1 MLDAMQSMHAM
12 HGMIANDVID
22 PALHHQHDQYAHNHV
37 PHPYR
42 CAQNA
47 NHARAAEAAARRAS
61 IIGSNSLQSIISA
74 TLPYEVGAAAGLL
87 SKVRMGLTPST
98 AKVRERGSTNMNG
111 GRRLGSATSAA
122 KHKSSSAPGGHR
134 LQAAILRSMPWDIV
148 LRLMRKYL
156 TTIQPDNPFLVAATV
171 EQQFQNVCHTLQ
183 QTQATQMQGQSPE
196 SVAALQSL
204 APSHDFLVVYL
215 VLAISV
221 TLGSAHEDG
230 YEERCAALSISLF
243 EEGIQHLYGLP
254 VFPSELAWLQ
264 TILLVLLYA
273 TVFPRAANVWVL
285 SGVAVR
291 SCLELGLHRE
301 QPHADAIASSHPGED
316 GLAPDEEADLRRRV
330 FWAAYCLDRSICS
343 VMQRPLS
350 TPDTA
355 IDTRLPLSHT
365 GKNDPFL
372 GTIAFNKMLSEILHV
387 HFQNEPLPPPA
398 TSWDGWLANMENR
411 IQTWHSSSSS
421 STSSSTSNDFMMA
434 RGLMVLHRPSPR
446 VPLPSPS
453 SLLRAFEAASAAER
467 IHRGHLK
474 HGVFRR
480 PWLSAHYTL
489 EAATVVLFCLRHG
502 YTAIAERFTPTQIF
516 DRSKQMT
523 ANLLAIAAHG
533 WPEVGIYAGVYERLL
548 GPLLERVFLRSP
560 TLDTGRFGPPEDAE
574 LMRLLYPG
582 PAHLDSLR
590 YGLRQKQPQ
599 PSPSQELSPFDF
611 NLFLLEDE
619 IWEQAAMLEKGAIGG
634 GADDWIALQDMDF
647 GMA

>member
-1 MLDAMQSMHAM
+1 M
-12 HGMIANDVID
+12 
-22 PALHHQHDQYAHNHV
+22 
-37 PHPYR
+37 
-42 CAQNA
+42 
-47 NHARAAEAAARRAS
+47 
-61 IIGSNSLQSIISA
+61 
-74 TLPYEVGAAAGLL
+74 GAAAGLL

-98 AKVRERGSTNMNG
+98 AKVRERGGINPS
-111 GRRLGSATSAA
+111 RRLGSSTLAT
-122 KHKSSSAPGGHR
+122 KHKSSNAPGGLHR
-134 LQAAILRSMPWDIV
+134 LQAPILRSMPWDIV
-148 LRLMRKYL
+148 QRLMRKYL
-156 TTIQPDNPFLVAATV
+156 STIQPDNPFLVTSTV
-171 EQQFQNVCHTLQ
+171 VQQFQNVCDILQ
-183 QTQATQMQGQSPE
+183 QTQQAHVPGQSPE
-196 SVAALQSL
+196 SVAHMQSL

-243 EEGIQHLYGLP
+243 EEGIQHIYGLP

-301 QPHADAIASSHPGED
+301 QPHADSIAPSSYPNEE
-316 GLAPDEEADLRRRV
+316 GLSRDEEADLRRRV

-355 IDTRLPLSHT
+355 IDTHLPLSSTPT

-372 GTIAFNKMLSEILHV
+372 GTIAFNKMLSEILHI
-387 HFQNEPLPPPA
+387 HFQNEPIPAPA
-398 TSWDGWLANMENR
+398 TSWEGWLADMEAR

-502 YTAIAERFTPTQIF
+502 YTAIADRFTPTQIF

-523 ANLLAIAAHG
+523 SNLLAIAAHG

-548 GPLLERVFLRSP
+548 APLLERVFLRSP
-560 TLDTGRFGPPEDAE
+560 TLDTNRFGPDEDAE

-634 GADDWIALQDMDF
+634 GADDWMALQDMDF